1 MGKNFY
7 FWSLLEVKTFI
18 LDDFEHPVEIFFH
31 VASRKGFK
39 SLGCEREVMN
49 WETDTMHI
57 VFKKFLLQMLLKK
70 RSKKG
75 SHFFVSKLVVVC
87 FPAIGCL

>member
-1 MGKNFY
+1 MDRDFY

-31 VASRKGFK
+31 VASRKSFK

-49 WETDTMHI
+49 AHSVQKISPANALEEK
-57 VFKKFLLQMLLKK
+57 VQKRQPFL
-70 RSKKG
+70 RE
-75 SHFFVSKLVVVC
+75 
-87 FPAIGCL
+87 